1 MKNTYLYLF
10 IFLLKINALQAQ
22 KPDSI
27 AVKPEAP
34 GIIISD
40 TPAEIMETPKEI
52 SKDQK
57 VEKVQ
62 VIRTDAPTVIAKKT
76 EPQETTDEKAVR
88 YREISLNMMS
98 LVSRIAPFGNGI
110 PLAGP
115 TTLYLKKYNGR
126 RAFRFGLSLQ
136 ASPDAKL
143 SNTIIRIGVEKRKPL
158 NNHWAFTRAT
168 DFMWAFGSFDTP
180 GFGREDGVQAIGVGF
195 GYGIEYIINQN
206 ISISTESTVFLG
218 LGSGDSVLNF
228 KIIPPIAL
236 YMNVK
241 LFQ

>member
-1 MKNTYLYLF
+1 MKNIYLYLF
-10 IFLLKINALQAQ
+10 IFLIKISALQAQ
-22 KPDSI
+22 KPDSV
-27 AVKPEAP
+27 AVKSETP

-40 TPAEIMETPKEI
+40 TPEELEDTPKEI
-52 SKDQK
+52 TQEQK
-57 VEKVQ
+57 VK
-62 VIRTDAPTVIAKKT
+62 VIRTDVPPVVIRKA
-76 EPQETTDEKAVR
+76 ESQSTTDEKAVR

-180 GFGREDGVQAIGVGF
+180 GFGREDGVQAIGAGF
-195 GYGIEYIINQN
+195 GYGIEYIVNQN

-218 LGSGDSVLNF
+218 LGSGESVLNF

>member
-10 IFLLKINALQAQ
+10 IFLLKISALQAQ
-22 KPDSI
+22 KPDSV
-27 AVKPEAP
+27 AVKQEAP

-40 TPAEIMETPKEI
+40 TPEETPKEI
-52 SKDQK
+52 IKEQK

-62 VIRTDAPTVIAKKT
+62 VIRADAPPVVLQKK
-76 EPQETTDEKAVR
+76 EENQAAPNEKTVR

-115 TTLYLKKYNGR
+115 TTLYLKKYNGK

-136 ASPDAKL
+136 ASPDAQL
-143 SNTIIRIGVEKRKPL
+143 SNTIIRIGVEKRKLL

-180 GFGREDGVQAIGVGF
+180 GFGREDGVQAIGAGF

-241 LFQ
+241 LYQ